1 MNPIETLK
9 QLVHQRTYAP
19 TLPSGQKESRAKT
32 IDRCANMHIQ
42 KFPEIES
49 VIKEAFT
56 EVHAGRVVPSM
67 RSLQFG
73 GDAIHRANARIYN
86 CAFANLTKWEDFA
99 DLFYLLMCGT
109 GTGYS
114 VQKRHVEQLPVIDY
128 EKGIGDIFVVEDNK
142 EGWADTLLTIL
153 KHPATEIDV
162 HKVRRKGVPLSTGGT
177 ASGPEAL
184 LKTIAEIKAI
194 LRRANGRKIRPLEA
208 HDIMCHVANGVV
220 VGGVRRA
227 ALISLFDCDD
237 KEMLAAKHGMWW
249 DYAPQRARAN
259 NSALIFRDENVE
271 KNIRNVM
278 QHMYGSGAGEP
289 GIALTNNLDMGC
301 NPCQPEWAELVT
313 PTGIKKLKDIN
324 IGDEVWSGKQ
334 WTKVVNKWSTG
345 IKDVYK
351 YTTSNG
357 RFYGTENHKVFE
369 CGERVQVKDA
379 KAIDGCQAPYRKFN
393 EWNPQDVM
401 DGLVFGDGTVH
412 KASNNKILL
421 LIGNKDT
428 DYFTSEVG
436 HLITKH
442 RPGITSN
449 AHEILTTITAK
460 ELPYTYERII
470 PDRYYYATFEKK
482 AGFLRGLFSANGCVT
497 AERVQFKTSSKK
509 QAEQIQDMLSSMGMK
524 SSLVVNKPATIKH
537 HNGIYTSR
545 KNYNIIL
552 YNSSKQFMDT
562 IGFLQKYKME
572 KYVKNINEKYVHS
585 KVKDVEYVSTEEVF
599 DITVE
604 ADEHSYW
611 TSGLLVSNCAEIALN
626 DGQLCNLTEVN
637 VAECDDVEQFLNSI
651 KQATVIGTLQAS
663 YTDFTYL
670 QPKWKETCEREA
682 LLGVSLTGQAQ
693 KWKELETWL
702 KDARVK
708 EVVQSTNQK
717 IAKAIGIQPS
727 ARITTTKPSG
737 TTSAW
742 LGTTSGIHAA
752 HSKYY
757 IRRVRVDVNDP
768 IAKLVKDCAFVEPDI
783 FNPENLVI
791 SIPVASPDAITRS
804 EESAIDLMNRAKYI
818 HSHWI
823 SAGHIYGDNTHNV
836 SLTVSYHPEEK
847 EEIVNWLVEN
857 NKSWMGIS
865 FLPYDGGTYR
875 QAPFEEISEDA
886 YNLLVKAF
894 DIPELDNAN
903 YINIIDERIG
913 ELACAGGACEY
924 K

>member
-1 MNPIETLK
+1 MTPINTLR
-9 QLVHQRTYAP
+9 QLVHQRTYAL
-19 TLPSGQKESRAKT
+19 TLPSGQKESRKET
-32 IDRCANMHIQ
+32 IDRCANMHKE
-42 KFPEIES
+42 KFPKMAS
-49 VIKEAFT
+49 VIDEAFS
-56 EVHAGRVVPSM
+56 EVNAGRVVPSM

-73 GDAIHRANARIYN
+73 GDAILRANARIYN

-114 VQKRHVEQLPVIDY
+114 VQKRHVEQLPAIDY
-128 EKGIGDIFVVEDNK
+128 EKGVGDIFVVEDNK
-142 EGWADTLLTIL
+142 EGWADTLKTIL
-153 KHPATEIDV
+153 YHPATEIDV
-162 HKVRRKGVPLSTGGT
+162 HKIRRKGTALSSGGT

-194 LRRANGRKIRPLEA
+194 LRRANGRKLRPLEA

-259 NSALIFRDENVE
+259 NSALILRDENVE

-289 GIALTNNLDMGC
+289 GIALTNNLDMGG
-301 NPCQPEWAELVT
+301 NPC
-313 PTGIKKLKDIN
+313 
-324 IGDEVWSGKQ
+324 
-334 WTKVVNKWSTG
+334 
-345 IKDVYK
+345 
-351 YTTSNG
+351 
-357 RFYGTENHKVFE
+357 F
-369 CGERVQVKDA
+369 
-379 KAIDGCQAPYRKFN
+379 
-393 EWNPQDVM
+393 
-401 DGLVFGDGTVH
+401 
-412 KASNNKILL
+412 
-421 LIGNKDT
+421 
-428 DYFTSEVG
+428 
-436 HLITKH
+436 
-442 RPGITSN
+442 
-449 AHEILTTITAK
+449 
-460 ELPYTYERII
+460 
-470 PDRYYYATFEKK
+470 
-482 AGFLRGLFSANGCVT
+482 
-497 AERVQFKTSSKK
+497 
-509 QAEQIQDMLSSMGMK
+509 
-524 SSLVVNKPATIKH
+524 
-537 HNGIYTSR
+537 
-545 KNYNIIL
+545 
-552 YNSSKQFMDT
+552 
-562 IGFLQKYKME
+562 
-572 KYVKNINEKYVHS
+572 
-585 KVKDVEYVSTEEVF
+585 
-599 DITVE
+599 
-604 ADEHSYW
+604 
-611 TSGLLVSNCAEIALN
+611 EIALN

-637 VAECDDVEQFLNSI
+637 VAACNSI
-651 KQATVIGTLQAS
+651 DEFLKAVEAATTIGTLQAS

-670 QPKWKETCEREA
+670 QPKWRETCEREA

-693 KWKELETWL
+693 KWKELESWL
-702 KDARVK
+702 KDERVK
-708 EVVQSTNQK
+708 DVLQSTNK
-717 IAKAIGIQPS
+717 KVAEAIGIQPS

-752 HSKYY
+752 HSDYY

-768 IAKLVKDCAFVEPDI
+768 IAKLVKDCAFVEQDI

-875 QAPFEEISEDA
+875 QAPFEQISEDA

-903 YINIIDERIG
+903 YINTIDERIG
-913 ELACAGGACEY
+913 EMACAGGACEY